1 MTSETTGSEAE
12 LRQRLAESESEVERL
27 RRRLQEEVG
36 ALNELI
42 RISTLLNSTLN
53 QPELLRLIMS
63 SARDL
68 LDAEVSSVLLLDHD
82 SGELTF
88 EVSLGEKSEE
98 VVKHRIP
105 IGQGIAGRVA
115 QTGEPQIVDSVRE
128 NPDFY
133 NQIDSQVGFETRN
146 MLAIPLKVKDRVI
159 GVVEIINK
167 RNRAGFE
174 AKDLELA
181 SAFTHLA
188 AVAIDNASLYQK
200 LSDALIQS
208 RMSYRL

>member
-1 MTSETTGSEAE
+1 MTSEPTGSEAD
-12 LRQRLAESESEVERL
+12 LQHQLAESRREVERL
-27 RRRLQEEVG
+27 QRSLQEEVG

-63 SARDL
+63 SAKDL
-68 LDAEVSSVLLLDHD
+68 LDAEVSSVLLLDNE
-82 SGELTF
+82 SGELVF